1 MVCRVIDECRCY
13 AYKGETNQFCGTR
26 RDLMLFTVPKTA
38 VLVDALTMVLVN
50 HSGS

>member
-1 MVCRVIDECRCY
+1 MHTKVKPISSAVPD
-13 AYKGETNQFCGTR
+13 G
-26 RDLMLFTVPKTA
+26 DLMLFTVPKTA